1 MNKLFGLRERLINW
15 ALFTALSVIWG
26 SSFILMKAGMI
37 VLTPYQVASIR
48 ILSAGVVLIPFA
60 RRAIR
65 EIPKNKLGLV
75 VLSGILG
82 SLFPAY
88 LFCIAETKIE
98 SSLAGILNAL
108 TPLFT
113 ILVGIAFFQLKAGKL
128 KIAGVLIGFAGLCYL
143 MMKTGNIGFQNFS
156 YSLLVILATLF
167 YGINVNMVARHMQG
181 VGSLNIASL
190 AFVFLIIPTLIFLY
204 FTGYFSLSFSHKEI
218 WLSTLASS
226 VLGMMGTA
234 LASIFFY
241 MLVKRAGTLFASMV
255 TYGIPFIAVLW
266 GVIYGESITVSQVIA
281 LGIILC
287 GVYLV
292 NKKPKTYVP

>member
-1 MNKLFGLRERLINW
+1 MSE
-15 ALFTALSVIWG
+15 LS
-26 SSFILMKAGMI
+26 
-37 VLTPYQVASIR
+37 PYQVASIR
-48 ILSAGVVLIPFA
+48 ILSAGLVLIPFA
-60 RRAIR
+60 RNAIR
-65 EIPKNKLGLV
+65 EIPRNKLGLV

-88 LFCIAETKIE
+88 LFCIAETRID

-113 ILVGIAFFQLKAGKL
+113 ILVGIAFFQLRAGKM

-143 MMKTGNIGFQNFS
+143 MMGTGNIGFQNVSF
-156 YSLLVILATLF
+156 SLLVLLATLM

-190 AFVFLIIPTLIFLY
+190 AFVFLIIPTLAFLY
-204 FTGYFSLSFSHKEI
+204 FTGYFSLSFSHKEV
-218 WLSTLASS
+218 WLSTLASA
-226 VLGMMGTA
+226 VLGIMGTA
-234 LASIFFY
+234 LASVFFY

-266 GVIYGESITVSQVIA
+266 GLLYGESITISQVIA

-292 NKKPKTYVP
+292 NRRQKVKTDKIKNKWFCKR